1 LRLSTAAGFTF
12 LATFTPFLGPH
23 NCKEQE
29 VLSARWALVR
39 VQDSREEDSAL
50 VAALLLLRHEVLA
63 VGLVLVHSL
72 AAAEPEF

>member
-1 LRLSTAAGFTF
+1 M
-12 LATFTPFLGPH
+12 
-23 NCKEQE
+23 
-29 VLSARWALVR
+29 LSARWALVR